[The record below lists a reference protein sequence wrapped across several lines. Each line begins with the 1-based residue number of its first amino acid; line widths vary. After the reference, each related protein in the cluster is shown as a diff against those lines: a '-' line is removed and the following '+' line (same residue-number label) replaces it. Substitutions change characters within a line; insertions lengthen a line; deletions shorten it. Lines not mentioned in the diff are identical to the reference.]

1 MNKLNQELHIDYKY
15 FKKVILIL
23 VIFSYIIGQ
32 KIVYIDNNTVNAFE
46 FIIIMLSNQHYLIYC
61 MALIF
66 LFIIIGNLKYQNNI
80 IVLSRFKTYKL
91 YFLERILNNLV
102 ICIQIVLLQV
112 IMALV
117 IVLPK
122 LKIVNSFNENTN
134 DEILKVFSTNFS
146 TPILAI
152 LVICSYM
159 ILGLFL
165 FSTLL
170 ELINNTYSKGICIIL
185 IVIIYFFMT
194 LRINSG
200 NLDILNYFCIDN
212 YFILS
217 NSIYNNMSLNVIL
230 IEIAAFILIFMK
242 VQFKN

>member
-170 ELINNTYSKGICIIL
+170 ELINNTYLKGICIIL